1 MHNWNLRYTSCPAGT
16 RWYVCSNNKFSGC
29 CPIDPCDQETCPTTA
44 LTTTLE
50 ISSPSDILSSTTTS
64 SSHRVSPTSDPDRS
78 MSPDPVKTTGLP
90 VLTAVG
96 LAVGA
101 LVIGKVL
108 GILMWVLIRKYL
120 RVRRV
125 QKPDLA
131 PGGAHT
137 RVQGRSLAN
146 PKTLYP
152 H

>member
-1 MHNWNLRYTSCPAGT
+1 
-16 RWYVCSNNKFSGC
+16 
-29 CPIDPCDQETCPTTA
+29 
-44 LTTTLE
+44 
-50 ISSPSDILSSTTTS
+50 
-64 SSHRVSPTSDPDRS
+64 

-131 PGGAHT
+131 PGAAHT
-137 RVQGRSLAN
+137 RVQEPGTSIPELESLPYSQPPQSTACEMPN
-146 PKTLYP
+146 EFPASPPQLLSPDFRTEACITDWTKL
-152 H
+152 